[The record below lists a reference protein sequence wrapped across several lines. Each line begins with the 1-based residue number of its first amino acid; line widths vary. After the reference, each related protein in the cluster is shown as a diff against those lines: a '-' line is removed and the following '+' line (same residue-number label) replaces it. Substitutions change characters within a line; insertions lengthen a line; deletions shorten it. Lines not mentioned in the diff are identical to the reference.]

1 MIETSKK
8 WIAEAIECSVLLIA
22 LGIVLQVL
30 FGMQV
35 EFFDHITQNIM
46 NLLNQLGDN
55 GLVGLIALGV
65 ILWLFRNA
73 GIKA

>member
-1 MIETSKK
+1 MIETSKR

-73 GIKA
+73 GVKP

>member
-1 MIETSKK
+1 MIATSKK

>member
-35 EFFDHITQNIM
+35 E
-46 NLLNQLGDN
+46 
-55 GLVGLIALGV
+55 
-65 ILWLFRNA
+65 
-73 GIKA
+73 

>member
-30 FGMQV
+30 CGMQV

-55 GLVGLIALGV
+55 GLVGLSALGV

>member
-46 NLLNQLGDN
+46 TLLNQLGDN

>member
-35 EFFDHITQNIM
+35 EFFDHITLNIM

>member
-35 EFFDHITQNIM
+35 EFFDHITQDIM

>member
-8 WIAEAIECSVLLIA
+8 WIAEAIEGRVLLIA
-22 LGIVLQVL
+22 LGIDLQVL

>member
-8 WIAEAIECSVLLIA
+8 WIAAAIECSVLLIA

>member
-1 MIETSKK
+1 MIENAKR
-8 WIAEAIECSVLLIA
+8 WIAEATECGILLIA

-35 EFFDHITQNIM
+35 EFFDHITQNM
-46 NLLNQLGDN
+46 MHLLNQLGDN

>member
-8 WIAEAIECSVLLIA
+8 WIADAIECSVLLIA